1 MTSPGPVACPK
12 TSMQNNGMF
21 GTFRVILAILVVLQ
35 HLARNPHFDFGDAA
49 VLNFFMI
56 SGYVMAVMIR
66 NNYGKIGKSTLYF
79 YADRFLR
86 IYPQFFFFLVLAQ
99 IGDLFWAFQ
108 APYLSGQ
115 PSVGKFLL
123 NALVVP
129 LNYHFVFPM
138 LSHYQLILPAW
149 SLGLEEQFYWIF
161 PFLVLIPLVERIS
174 AITSF
179 IIFLFGIF
187 GILNPEFFAYRFL
200 PGVIF
205 IFLLGKNLAEYNQTQ
220 SKESAWTI
228 LILYGSIFALALGLW
243 LFKPEIL
250 FLGYNKEVLLSV
262 LVGFPIITVL
272 SQMQRQKWDEFL
284 GHCSYGIFLSH
295 ILVKD
300 TFVHFRLYDFAPMN
314 RFWTFI
320 AVVILM
326 AILAG
331 YVGYYLVEKPTI
343 RFRLALRKRHSLSLQ
358 ATR

>member
-1 MTSPGPVACPK
+1 MMVASPLVQSCFALAQKP
-12 TSMQNNGMF
+12 MQYNEMF

-35 HLARNPHFDFGDAA
+35 HLARNPHFNFGDAA

-56 SGYVMAVMIR
+56 SGYVMTVVIR
-66 NNYGKIGKSTLYF
+66 NNYGKIGKSTWYF

-86 IYPQFFFFLVLAQ
+86 IYPQFFFFLILAQ
-99 IGDLFWAFQ
+99 IGDLLWSFQ
-108 APYLSGQ
+108 ALYLSGQ

-174 AITSF
+174 AVTSF
-179 IIFLFGIF
+179 AIFLFGIF
-187 GILNPEFFAYRFL
+187 GILNPELFAYRFL

-205 IFLLGKNLAEYNQTQ
+205 IFLLGKNLAEYNQTH

-228 LILYGSIFALALGLW
+228 LILYGATFALTLGLW
-243 LFKPEIL
+243 LLKPEIL

-262 LVGFPIITVL
+262 LVGFPIIAVL

-284 GHCSYGIFLSH
+284 GHCSYGIFLSN

-300 TFVHFRLYDFAPMN
+300 TFVHFRL
-314 RFWTFI
+314 
-320 AVVILM
+320 
-326 AILAG
+326 
-331 YVGYYLVEKPTI
+331 
-343 RFRLALRKRHSLSLQ
+343 
-358 ATR
+358 